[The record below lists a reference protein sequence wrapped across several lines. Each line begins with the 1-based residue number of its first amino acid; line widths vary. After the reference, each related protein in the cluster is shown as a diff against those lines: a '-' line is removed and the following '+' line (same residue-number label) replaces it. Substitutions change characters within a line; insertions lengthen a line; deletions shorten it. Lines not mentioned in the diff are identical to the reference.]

1 MSIILNEALKVLVWS
16 ATLKHNL
23 NIVLVLSQIGRV
35 LLHCDHSTS
44 LLERIIWVT
53 FGLIE
58 LNTFVLV
65 ESLGEIIS
73 INNTENSAIDIEV

>member
-23 NIVLVLSQIGRV
+23 NVVLVLSQIGRV
-35 LLHCDHSTS
+35 LLHCDHSAS
-44 LLERIIWVT
+44 LLERIFGVT
-53 FGLIE
+53 FWLIE
-58 LNTFVLV
+58 FNTFVLV

>member
-1 MSIILNEALKVLVWS
+1 VCVGATTLEHDLNV
-16 ATLKHNL
+16 
-23 NIVLVLSQIGRV
+23 VLVLSQIGRV

-44 LLERIIWVT
+44 LLERIVGVT

-58 LNTFVLV
+58 LDTFVLV

>member
-1 MSIILNEALKVLVWS
+1 
-16 ATLKHNL
+16 
-23 NIVLVLSQIGRV
+23 
-35 LLHCDHSTS
+35 
-44 LLERIIWVT
+44 LERIIGVT